1 MKKIFITGISGTGK
15 TTIAEELKKRGYHA
29 ISIDET
35 AGLCSWRNRETNEK
49 FVGNAT
55 LNKEFIDTHKW
66 ICDIDL
72 LKKYMQT
79 NTEIVFV
86 LGMSSNRDEIAGLFD
101 KVLLLQCKPETFLHR
116 LNTRTNNS
124 HGRDESIQNHML
136 EWYEAFENKML
147 KNGAISINTDRP
159 INEVVDEVIRQAVFV
174 D

>member
-35 AGLCSWRNRETNEK
+35 AGLCSWRNRKTNEK
-49 FVGNAT
+49 FVGDAI
-55 LNKEFIDTHKW
+55 LNKEFTDTHKW
-66 ICDIDL
+66 ICDIEL
-72 LKKYMQT
+72 LKEHMGTDSKT
-79 NTEIVFV
+79 VFV
-86 LGMSSNRDEIAGLFD
+86 LGMASNREEIADLFD
-101 KVLLLQCKPETFLHR
+101 KVLLLQCKPETFLRR

-136 EWYEAFENKML
+136 EWYEAFESKML
-147 KNGAISINTDRP
+147 KNGAVSINTDRP
-159 INEVVDEVIRQAVFV
+159 INEVVDEVIKQAELV